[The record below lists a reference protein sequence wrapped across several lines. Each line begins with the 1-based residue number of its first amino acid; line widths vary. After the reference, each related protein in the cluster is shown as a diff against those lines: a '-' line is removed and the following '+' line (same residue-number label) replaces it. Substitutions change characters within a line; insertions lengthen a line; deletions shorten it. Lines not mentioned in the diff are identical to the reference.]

1 MEELNKEPP
10 LVLVIT
16 WLDLL
21 KNAEE
26 KMARDR
32 ANKMLL
38 GAFDNDK
45 ITRQNIEQL
54 ESIIKII
61 WENGLTIITAH
72 DQQE

>member
-26 KMARDR
+26 KSARDR

-38 GAFDNDK
+38 GAFGDDMTAIVK
-45 ITRQNIEQL
+45 FMKKHNI
-54 ESIIKII
+54 K
-61 WENGLTIITAH
+61 
-72 DQQE
+72 